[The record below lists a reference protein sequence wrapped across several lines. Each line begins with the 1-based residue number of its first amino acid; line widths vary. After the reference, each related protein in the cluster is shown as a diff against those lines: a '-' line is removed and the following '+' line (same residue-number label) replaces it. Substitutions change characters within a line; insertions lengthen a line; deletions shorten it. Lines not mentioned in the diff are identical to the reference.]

1 GIANPCGTIASV
13 AMLLRHSL
21 DLNEEATAV
30 ESAIRDVIQSGAR
43 TADLAVAG
51 DAVMSTVEMTQ
62 AISQK
67 LL

>member
-1 GIANPCGTIASV
+1 
-13 AMLLRHSL
+13 MLLRHSL

>member
-1 GIANPCGTIASV
+1 
-13 AMLLRHSL
+13 LRHGL

-30 ESAIRDVIQSGAR
+30 ESAIRDVIESGAR
-43 TADLAVAG
+43 TADLVVAG
-51 DAVMSTVEMTQ
+51 DAVMSTTEMTR